1 MAQLLSV
8 ESTKKTLSP
17 SVLTTNYLNLNNTFK
32 VILKTIFKQQIE
44 QAKIFN
50 LFIKKLKKF
59 QKNIKIN

>member
-17 SVLTTNYLNLNNTFK
+17 SVLTTNYLNLGNTFK

-44 QAKIFN
+44 QDKIFN